1 MLING
6 TKDKEQA
13 MKRIFYLAAAL
24 LLAACSQETLPEISE
39 IGIVETPEPK
49 TYTVSLQATFAPETR
64 LSFDTTNG
72 VGKWDSTDKV
82 ALFTQ
87 NGKLVIGDIRDD
99 FDEDSPTFTFT
110 LEDDDKIV
118 DGATVYYPA
127 SIAVENNQDQIVLPA
142 SYTDLDVM
150 RKTIPMKATVNGKN
164 MAFQHLAS
172 MVYVAPFTTTPS
184 HPSDRSPENVLFSVG
199 EGNSPITGTFTVGD
213 GTLTPAG
220 NNGTTTTA
228 PWAVNKSYYFVLP
241 AATYADGFSLSITS
255 GVHNEQDNVRFTF
268 YKKTRSSEYTAE
280 RASMLRMPT
289 FDTECKEFYLTSTE
303 TDWSDNVTSA
313 RMIKTGTNSFLGA
326 LYSHKGPLGDR
337 DLGLRIL
344 QRYNLGT
351 HTHNTIGADGYSKA
365 TFGQNTGNING
376 NPEGVYKVS
385 ITLEQSSWT
394 YTSEL
399 VNAQNWNHQTEG
411 GGLTFVGTFDNWEQ
425 GGFPMKQRVGHNWY
439 VYLTVS
445 DSSAIK
451 PDTKYEW
458 KIKRN
463 DEWKVNWG
471 RDPDQNYGDIS
482 SSQLSSYLQIKDG
495 GHTNPPNCTLKLP
508 AGTYDVFFNDAT
520 GWIMFE
526 KTTRALPLE

>member
-1 MLING
+1 
-6 TKDKEQA
+6 

-24 LLAACSQETLPEISE
+24 LLAACSRETIPETSE
-39 IGIVETPEPK
+39 IVETPEPK
-49 TYTVSLQATFAPETR
+49 TYSVSLQATFAPETR
-64 LSFDTTNG
+64 LSFDTSTG
-72 VGKWDSTDKV
+72 SGTWDADDQV

-87 NGKLVIGDIRDD
+87 KGNLVIGVIKEGDLNNGV
-99 FDEDSPTFTFT
+99 SPTFTFT
-110 LEDDDKIV
+110 IQDDDKIV

-127 SIAVENNQDQIVLPA
+127 SIAVKGNPYQIVLPA
-142 SYTDLDVM
+142 SYDNLEVM
-150 RKTIPMKATVNGKN
+150 KKSIPMKATVSGKT

-184 HPSDRSPENVLFSVG
+184 YPGQGMGPQFVKFSVS
-199 EGNSPITGTFTVGD
+199 GNNPITGTFTVNND
-213 GTLTPAG
+213 LSLTPVG
-220 NNGTTTTA
+220 SNGTMTITA
-228 PWAVNKSYYFVLP
+228 PWALNKSYYFVLP

-268 YKKTRSSEYTAE
+268 CKKTRSSEFTAQ

-289 FDTECKEFYLTSTE
+289 FDPQCKEFYLTSTE
-303 TDWSDNVTSA
+303 TDWSDDVTLA
-313 RMIKTGTNSFLGA
+313 RMIQTGENSFLGA
-326 LYSHKGPLGDR
+326 LYSHQGPNGNR

-351 HTHNTIGADGYSKA
+351 HMHNTIGADGYPKA
-365 TFGQNTGNING
+365 TFGQHTGNFNG

-385 ITLEQSSWT
+385 ITLNQDSWT
-394 YTSEL
+394 YTSER
-399 VNAQNWNHQTEG
+399 VVPINPNQTDWNHQTEG

-451 PDTKYEW
+451 PDTEYKW

-463 DEWKVNWG
+463 DEWTVNWG
-471 RDPDQNYGDIS
+471 RDPDQNYGNIS
-482 SSQLSSYLQIKDG
+482 SSQLSSYLQINDG
-495 GHTNPPNCTLKLP
+495 GHTDPPNCTLNLP

>member
-1 MLING
+1 MLVNG
-6 TKDKEQA
+6 MKDKEQA
-13 MKRIFYLAAAL
+13 MKRIVYFATAL
-24 LLAACSQETLPEISE
+24 LLAACSREIIPETSE
-39 IGIVETPEPK
+39 IVETPESK
-49 TYTVSLQATFAPETR
+49 TYTVSLQATLDPETR
-64 LSFDTTNG
+64 LSFDTSTGNG
-72 VGKWDSTDKV
+72 TWDSGDQV

-87 NGKLVIGDIRDD
+87 GGNMVTGNVTDIDG
-99 FDEDSPTFTFT
+99 SSATFTFT
-110 LEDDDKIV
+110 IQEGDKIV

-127 SIAVENNQDQIVLPA
+127 SIAVADNPNQIVLPE
-142 SYTDLDVM
+142 SFDDLEVM
-150 RKTIPMKATVNGKN
+150 KKTIPMKATVSGKS

-220 NNGTTTTA
+220 NNGTTITA

-326 LYSHKGPLGDR
+326 LYSHQGPNGDR

-344 QRYNLGT
+344 QGYNLGT
-351 HTHNTIGADGYSKA
+351 HMQNTIAAKNS
-365 TFGQNTGNING
+365 TFTTGKVYGDASFGKDTGNFDGSQNG
-376 NPEGVYKVS
+376 AGVYQVS
-385 ITLEQSSWT
+385 ITLGDNGWT
-394 YTSEL
+394 YTSEWVNNEYHHNQLYL
-399 VNAQNWNHQTEG
+399 VGDFTNWASGRIEMNQ
-411 GGLTFVGTFDNWEQ
+411 V
-425 GGFPMKQRVGHNWY
+425 VGHNWKAS
-439 VYLTVS
+439 VTF
-445 DSSAIK
+445 
-451 PDTKYEW
+451 DTEPETTYGW
-458 KIKRN
+458 KIY
-463 DEWKVNWG
+463 DGDPEWKVQWNDG
-471 RDPDQNYGDIS
+471 HIDAN
-482 SSQLSSYLQIKDG
+482 QLSSYVHFD
-495 GHTNPPNCTLKLP
+495 NRPSSPNGTLKLP
-508 AGTYDVFFNDAT
+508 AGTYDVFFNDAI

-526 KTTRALPLE
+526 KK